1 MGVFAKLKAKVRA
14 ATASSKTPQKKKM
27 SKSQKAGNAL
37 SAASK
42 QVKANVEKEFDD
54 IRSYN
59 KRMKAE
65 GRYNFKSPGNLTPE
79 ASMKT
84 KVKAQTHRYE
94 GTASGGKIQRPTQE
108 GKFFIETAPEI
119 VYPDKYTRQNGKV
132 VNKSTGKTRR
142 NNGAFMRA
150 GASVS

>member
-14 ATASSKTPQKKKM
+14 AAASPKPGKKM
-27 SKSQKAGNAL
+27 SKSQKAGNTL

-65 GRYNFKSPGNLTPE
+65 GRYNFKSAGNLTPE
-79 ASMKT
+79 ARMKT

-108 GKFFIETAPEI
+108 GKFFIETSPEI
-119 VYPDKYTRQNGKV
+119 VYPDKYARQNGKV
-132 VNKSTGKTRR
+132 VNKSTGKVRR

-150 GASVS
+150 TASAS